1 MEGAATKVAGKWF
14 VAGVLPVGS
23 SEEGEEGRRGGG
35 DEKMKSGGDGRREMK
50 RVVGG
55 EMKTEQFH
63 GETEHLN
70 NE

>member
-50 RVVGG
+50 RGVGG
-55 EMKTEQFH
+55 WGGDEKSNFMEKRNT
-63 GETEHLN
+63 
-70 NE
+70 